1 MSSKNRREYL
11 TATSLTQSVLDN
23 CHDNLECRLEMI
35 VEIETPGNTIY
46 ASDRNKYVGDK
57 FYEALLV
64 FPVINRTVGE
74 WLANEL
80 TFSTLTLELSNA
92 DERFN
97 VFLPGGASFDGWM
110 GKSVTVKLGLAEQA
124 STYTT
129 IFSGHITDVGGFKRT
144 IKSIIIIARD
154 DYEKINVN
162 FPNTT
167 FSGVTYPKIG
177 NDILGKHI
185 PVIYGDWTT
194 DTEPSPAGIPAII
207 INGNDPFLT
216 YKEVNIE
223 TNSPASP
230 CIFTYLNH
238 CLDNNDLVQLTTN
251 GVLPSPFVVASDY
264 YVVNKTIDTF
274 QLSLTSGGPAINS
287 TTTGSGS
294 HRFVASPTASEE
306 NVKLVVSSNVNT
318 LFDSDNVYLKRQ
330 DQYWLVPT
338 TEIVNLNA
346 DKNYFEIKQ
355 NSAVLWVESAAY
367 LYNSGDIFLVRIKGK
382 DLGAYDNNPVW
393 QARDLLLTYGGLVS
407 GDFHSNWATFRD
419 ATTAKS
425 RIYVAESQSV
435 LAYSLSILE
444 QILLEAFVDR
454 NLKLKINS
462 LRFSDWT
469 ASPTYAVKNWDVESG
484 SFNTSIDERNN
495 FNRAQAAYNYLPEKN
510 ENAYLTSVYKNNAAI
525 TQTGKAISKRVIFP
539 NIYVKSDVIYYLQEI
554 IKLASSGIETIIV
567 NLTWRSTLKDIS
579 EFIKID
585 VKIGSSQFDNVP
597 CMIRE
602 IGYDPAGLKLPVKL
616 WCMTMVPFPGY
627 TPGYAGTVGG
637 YNATI
642 DEEI

>member
-1 MSSKNRREYL
+1 MSSQNRREYL

-35 VEIETPGNTIY
+35 VEIETPSGIIY

-64 FPVINRTVGE
+64 FPTINRTVGE

-97 VFLPGGASFDGWM
+97 EFLPGGASFDGWM
-110 GKSVTVKLGLAEQA
+110 GKTVTVKLGLAEQA

-144 IKSIIIIARD
+144 IKSVVIIARD

-162 FPNTT
+162 FPTTT
-167 FSGVTYPKIG
+167 FSDTTYAKIG
-177 NDILGKHI
+177 NDILGKHVPI
-185 PVIYGDWTT
+185 IYGDWTT
-194 DTEPSPAGIPAII
+194 DTEPSPAGVPTFVV
-207 INGNDPFLT
+207 NGNDPFLT
-216 YKEVNIE
+216 YKEVNVD

-230 CIFTYLNH
+230 CVFTRLNH
-238 CLDNNDLVQLTTN
+238 GLDNNDIIQLTTN
-251 GVLPSPFVVASDY
+251 GTLPAPFAVTTDY
-264 YVVNKTIDTF
+264 FVVNKTIDTF

-287 TTTGSGS
+287 TTAGSGS
-294 HRFVASPTASEE
+294 HRFAASPTATEE
-306 NVKLVVSSNVNT
+306 NIKLVVSSNVNAF
-318 LFDSDNVYLKRQ
+318 FDSDNVYLKRQ
-330 DQYWLVPT
+330 DQYWLVPSS
-338 TEIVNLNA
+338 EIVNLNA
-346 DKNYFEIKQ
+346 DKNYFEVKQ
-355 NSAVLWVESAAY
+355 NSAVLWLNSLAY
-367 LYNSGDIFLVRIKGK
+367 LYETGDIFLVKVKGK

-393 QARDLLLTYGGLVS
+393 QARDLLITYGGLVS

-425 RIYVAESQSV
+425 RIYVSESQSV
-435 LAYSLSILE
+435 LTYALSILE

-454 NLKLKINS
+454 SLKLKINS

-469 ASPTYAVKNWDVESG
+469 PAPTYTVKNWDVESG
-484 SFNTSIDERNN
+484 SFNTSVDERNN
-495 FNRAQAAYNYLPEKN
+495 FNRAQAAYNFLPEKN
-510 ENAYLTSVYKNNAAI
+510 ENAYLTSVYKNTSAI
-525 TQTGKAISKRVIFP
+525 TQTGKAISKRIVFP
-539 NIYVKSDVIYYLQEI
+539 NIYLKTDVVYYLQEI
-554 IKLASSGIETIIV
+554 LKLASSGLESITI
-567 NLTWRSTLKDIS
+567 NLTWRSLLKDIG
-579 EFIKID
+579 EFIAID
-585 VKIGSSQFDNVP
+585 VKIGSTQFENVP
-597 CMIRE
+597 CMVRE
-602 IGYDPAGLKLPVKL
+602 IGYDPAGLKLPVKM

-627 TPGYAGTVGG
+627 VPGYIGTVGG

-642 DEEI
+642 DEET